1 MYIFPYE
8 SIKFG
13 SKIIIYG
20 FGNVGY
26 DYVVQLKKNKYADI
40 IFILDKNAQ
49 YKNCLEEN
57 NVDILK
63 PEAIYKLPQCYDY
76 IIIAIENREICKIIQ
91 KKLIDNGIKE
101 SKIIISPINKIVD
114 NLNSAYNLEE
124 FKNHKTRIE
133 IFSDFWANS
142 CGKIE
147 YLKYI
152 YNEIKLLKD
161 KEKKKLFNELIIDIN
176 SLKDKILLIRIFM
189 QAGYLDSSM
198 LKLII
203 VYANHILN
211 LETRYM
217 LLSDIALYPVHFG
230 KAIYKGFFEEMHRSY
245 KNLVVQYKLRIPD
258 KKEKKG
264 KRAAILISALYNVD
278 EYSMVVRHAKKT
290 QKQGYEVCIICL
302 DIRKWYEGIS
312 FIKPYDDCYC
322 QYSSKKFEVIHRKCF
337 GNKIKIKYIDGE
349 SILERMQNSIDIIF
363 GFNPSIILDMSD
375 ELAPQS
381 YIFNQF
387 FDVYYYPWRMQCS
400 SMFFKKLMVTS
411 KKRAYQYTKYYN
423 NYKLNLQEYSFDFL
437 EPLPKRRHFRSDYL
451 LKDNDYVMVTVG
463 KRLNTEME
471 KSFIDDVCQLIYNH
485 INTVWLLVGIDS
497 NYYIKTRYKDLV
509 IQNKIIFMQYEEDI
523 AGLFEI
529 CNIYVN
535 PPRTGGGRSIRS
547 AIQMKIPVVINDE
560 ILSDAVGFVDD
571 KCIAQNQKEQMRIL
585 ERYIC
590 NFEKGRT
597 E

>member
-8 SIKFG
+8 KIKFG
-13 SKIIIYG
+13 SKIVIYG

-26 DYVVQLKKNKYADI
+26 DYVVQLQKNKYADI
-40 IFILDKNAQ
+40 LFILDENAKH
-49 YKNCLEEN
+49 KNCLDEN
-57 NVDILK
+57 NIDVLQ
-63 PEAIYKLPQCYDY
+63 PEAIYEFSQYYDY
-76 IIIAIENREICKIIQ
+76 IIIAIENREICKDIQ
-91 KKLIDNGIKE
+91 KELTNNGIMK
-101 SKIIISPINKIVD
+101 SKIIISPINDIVD
-114 NLNSAYNLEE
+114 NKSSTYCLEE
-124 FKNHKTRIE
+124 FKNSKIRKQ
-133 IFSDFWANS
+133 IFNDFWTNS
-142 CGKIE
+142 CGRVE

-152 YNEIKLLKD
+152 YNDIKLLSD
-161 KEKKKLFNELIIDIN
+161 KEKKKLFSDMIVEIS

-189 QAGYLDSSM
+189 QSGYFDSNM
-198 LKLII
+198 LKLMI
-203 VYANHILN
+203 VYANHISD

-217 LLSDIALYPVHFG
+217 LLSDIALYSVHFG
-230 KAIYKGFFEEMHRSY
+230 RSIYKGFFEEMHTSY
-245 KNLVVQYKLRIPD
+245 RDLVIQYKLRIPVK
-258 KKEKKG
+258 KKEKR
-264 KRAAILISALYNVD
+264 KRAVILTSALYNVD

-290 QKQGYEVCIICL
+290 QEQGYEVCIICL

-322 QYSSKKFEVIHRKCF
+322 RYSSKKYEVIHRNCI
-337 GNKIKIKYIDGE
+337 GNKIKVKYIDGE
-349 SILERMQNSIDIIF
+349 SILERMQNSVDMVF
-363 GFNPSIILDMSD
+363 DFNPSIILDMSD

-411 KKRAYQYTKYYN
+411 KKRAYQYSKYYN
-423 NYKLNLQEYSFDFL
+423 NYKLNLQEYSFAFL
-437 EPLPKRRHFRSDYL
+437 EPLPKRRHFRRDYL
-451 LKDNDYVMVTVG
+451 LKDNDCVMVTVG

-497 NYYIKTRYKDLV
+497 NYYIKTKYKDLV
-509 IQNKIIFMQYEEDI
+509 TQNKIEFMQYEEDI

-547 AIQMKIPVVINDE
+547 AIQMKVPVVINDE

-571 KCIAQNQKEQMRIL
+571 KCIAQNQKEQMKIL

-590 NFEKGRT
+590 NFEKGMI